1 MRLVL
6 ASLITAATFGVAV
19 AQDATTPPPVEAAPA
34 PAATPDPAM
43 PAPAPTDPMAAPAA
57 PAAEAPPVAPAPITY
72 PDPTDPTSIAIISAL
87 NSICVPGVQDGGDQA
102 ALAKAAGFKKKRDQ
116 WILAQAKPYQI
127 LVEPA
132 GSNKNVCTLVI
143 THPTGLAQTLVTDLH
158 GWASTREPVLQLY
171 RNDQMTG
178 ADFKRTTVSWE
189 HVGEGTASTGMV
201 FVQLKKPD
209 GSSVLKNADQSN
221 LLYSVRK

>member
-19 AQDATTPPPVEAAPA
+19 AQDAATPPPAETTAAPA
-34 PAATPDPAM
+34 AVPADPAAQPL
-43 PAPAPTDPMAAPAA
+43 APAPEAAPAA
-57 PAAEAPPVAPAPITY
+57 PAEPAPVTY
-72 PDPTDPTSIAIISAL
+72 PAPTDPTSIAIINVL
-87 NSICVPGVQDGGDQA
+87 NNVCVSGVLDGGDQA

-116 WILAQAKPYQI
+116 WVLAQAKPYQI
-127 LVEPA
+127 VVEPA
-132 GSNKNVCTLVI
+132 GSNKNVCTLTI

-158 GWASTREPVLQLY
+158 GWASTRDPILQLY
-171 RNDQMTG
+171 RNDQMVG
-178 ADFKRTTVSWE
+178 SDYKRTTVSWE
-189 HVGEGTASTGMV
+189 HVGEGAASTGMV

-209 GSSVLKNADQSN
+209 DTSVLKNADQSN

>member
-19 AQDATTPPPVEAAPA
+19 AQDAATPPPAETAPA
-34 PAATPDPAM
+34 PAATPTDPAAM
-43 PAPAPTDPMAAPAA
+43 PAA
-57 PAAEAPPVAPAPITY
+57 PAPEAAPAPPAEPAPVTY

-87 NSICVPGVQDGGDQA
+87 NAICVPGVQDGGDQA

-127 LVEPA
+127 VVEPA
-132 GSNKNVCTLVI
+132 GSNKNVCTLTI

-158 GWASTREPVLQLY
+158 GWASTRDPILQLY

-189 HVGEGTASTGMV
+189 HVGEGNASTGMV
-201 FVQLKKPD
+201 FVQLKKLD
-209 GSSVLKNADQSN
+209 GSPVAKNADQSN